1 MAGISS
7 KALAFGNPQNKL
19 KFNGIEQNNDFD
31 LNMYDAFFRNLD
43 PQIRRF
49 WQIDPKIESADSW
62 SPYSAMLNN
71 PIRYVD
77 PLGDSTIFYNSS
89 GGILGVLPD
98 GADSWTVSFLSGDNA
113 KNFNANVKSQE
124 NQMLMEFGEVD
135 YGLLTDGIRQSG
147 VNYDVNE
154 FFTFFDENSTNV
166 STDLSTYKSN
176 DGLGPSFNEHGAG
189 LEPNGSYLSIDKSS
203 EIMKADPFNVS
214 YSKSAESV
222 AGAHLHPNSGR
233 GVDVFGSKMGTWIA
247 GQASVGEKSLG
258 VGSRDVQGRTGDVG
272 SSKQNGVTSKYF
284 DVVVDKEAIYFYN
297 ALGVAA
303 TFKR

>member
-7 KALAFGNPQNKL
+7 KALEYGNPQNKYL
-19 KFNGIEQNNDFD
+19 FNGIEQNADFKM
-31 LNMYDAFFRNLD
+31 NMYDAFYRNLD
-43 PQIRRF
+43 PQIGRF
-49 WQIDPKIESADSW
+49 RQIDPKIESADSW
-62 SPYSAMLNN
+62 APYSAMLNN
-71 PIRYVD
+71 PIRYID

-89 GGILGVLPD
+89 GAMLGVLPD

-113 KNFNANVKSQE
+113 KNFYANVKSQE

-154 FFTFFDENSTNV
+154 LFAFFDENSTNV
-166 STDLSTYKSN
+166 TTDVGTYKSN
-176 DGLGPSFNEHGAG
+176 DGLGPLMNEHGAG

-203 EIMKADPFNVS
+203 KIVKADPFSVS
-214 YSKSAESV
+214 YSKSAKSV
-222 AGAHLHPNSGR
+222 AGLHLHPNSGR
-233 GVDVFGSKMGTWIA
+233 GVDVFDSKTGTWIA
-247 GQASVGEKSLG
+247 GQAAVGEKSLG
-258 VGSRDVQGRTGDVG
+258 VGSSDIQGRTGDVG

-284 DVVVDKEAIYFYN
+284 DVVVDKGTIYFYN
-297 ALGVAA
+297 ALDVTA